1 MTLAREKWFSSGFNG
16 FTCLW
21 TSSHYFAVCPAAK
34 RGLQICLR
42 EVAQSL
48 SLKPKEVG
56 DCIQCVLARISHA
69 VVALFKLQPTIKEG
83 GGGALNPCGFVGYD
97 LPCVQVTGPLLPK
110 QMLCYL
116 FTHELHPILRSKD
129 FLLTVCQLRLNQG
142 LQISPCVWGRV
153 ICRFGEELCWQ
164 DQHRCG

>member
-1 MTLAREKWFSSGFNG
+1 MFSDFQKTVSILDQKSVMTLAREKWFLSGFNG

-69 VVALFKLQPTIKEG
+69 VVALFMLWPTIKEG
-83 GGGALNPCGFVGYD
+83 VGGALNPCGFVGYD
-97 LPCVQVTGPLLPK
+97 LPCVQVTEPLLPK
-110 QMLCYL
+110 HMLC
-116 FTHELHPILRSKD
+116 LHTNSTPFYAPTI
-129 FLLTVCQLRLNQG
+129 F
-142 LQISPCVWGRV
+142 
-153 ICRFGEELCWQ
+153 F
-164 DQHRCG
+164 